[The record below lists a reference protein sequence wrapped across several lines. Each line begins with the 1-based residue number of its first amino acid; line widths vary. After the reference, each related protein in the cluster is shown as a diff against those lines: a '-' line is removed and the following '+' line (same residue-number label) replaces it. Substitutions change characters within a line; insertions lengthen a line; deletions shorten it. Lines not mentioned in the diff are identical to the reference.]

1 MKKKMPS
8 EGLRLGRDSGS
19 IICDTLKKWRFR
31 TGWGGGGD
39 FRDDKKLENKLCNS
53 PKQKKKSEKK
63 QTPPK

>member
-31 TGWGGGGD
+31 TGWGGIYPSVP
-39 FRDDKKLENKLCNS
+39 LQ
-53 PKQKKKSEKK
+53 PKP
-63 QTPPK
+63 QTL